1 MTVTALL
8 VSHDGARW
16 LPAVLAGLLG
26 QTHPVDRVVAV
37 DTTSRDDSVELVRD
51 ALGERP
57 DLGLVLDVVPGST
70 SYPAAV
76 RHGLDRAPA
85 ATASTGADDEW
96 VWLLHD
102 DSNPAPTALA
112 ELLSAAAEH
121 PGATILGPKLREWPS
136 LRRLLEVGLTIT
148 GTGRRETG
156 LERGE
161 YDQGQH
167 DAVREV
173 LAVNTAGMLV
183 RRRVLESLGGL
194 DDELPIFGNDIDF
207 GWRAALA
214 GHRTLVVPQAVVFHA
229 EAAHRGIRRT
239 PLTGRHTHYQERRAA
254 LFTSL
259 ANVSGRRFAWQ
270 YVRLLLGSLLRV
282 VGFLAVRSVGEALD
296 ELAAVLSVHGRPGQV
311 LAARRERARRRE
323 GEPADVRRLLA
334 PAWLPYRHGLDLVTD
349 LASAATNQAADVAER
364 RRLAKAPTTATGAA
378 TGAGAADHDGRR
390 ASVTSGTASAD
401 DDEEAYLTDTG
412 LVARFF
418 TNPVAVV
425 LVLFGVL
432 ALLAG
437 REALGSIT
445 GGGLSPVPAS
455 TGDWWRLHLAT
466 WHPLGTG
473 TDVPAPAYVLPFAI
487 AASVL
492 LGNTGAVVS
501 GLMLLAVPVAAWG
514 AWRLLKVVGHLV
526 DPLGLP
532 RWLVVWG
539 ALTYALVPATS
550 GAWAEGRFGT
560 VAVAALL
567 PWAAHAAL
575 GFVDPDRDRR
585 WRAAWRTALLLAL
598 GAAFVPGFWLFAL
611 LATAV
616 VLGSAAVI
624 APRLLRERDSWG
636 PPVVAVAATPLLLAP
651 WLLPLLTTGSA
662 SGLLLEAGRLTV
674 DQVTFEGL
682 VSGRL
687 NDLGAPWWLGLVL
700 GVLALVALVPR
711 RTRVPVVIC
720 WLVALAA
727 AVVSGVLSHVTL
739 DLPAVTT
746 RPSLGLFVVIL
757 QGTAVVATVLGA
769 DAYLRRLADHHPW
782 WQRDLAVALAVVA
795 AVVPLGGLGWWLTTP
810 DNALASDV
818 AEQTVPVYMQQS
830 SLLGQEHGVLVIS
843 GSVDEGITYRIRRDD
858 GTTVGEDEVLT
869 LADEDAGLTG
879 EVRDLVSSPT
889 PAVVAALGARGVE
902 YVVLGSPADGRVSS
916 LLDATA
922 GLEQASA
929 EDRTTRAWRVDRPLD
944 PDAVDGSGSWWR
956 SGLLVVQGVAVV
968 LALVLAAPT
977 VRRRREEGR
986 DD

>member
-1 MTVTALL
+1 VTVTALL

-16 LPAVLAGLLG
+16 LPAVLAGLIG
-26 QTHPVDRVVAV
+26 QTLPVDRVVAV
-37 DTTSRDDSVELVRD
+37 DTTSRDDSVALLRD
-51 ALGERP
+51 GLGRLPLDESS
-57 DLGLVLDVVPGST
+57 VVVDVVPGST

-76 RHGLDRAPA
+76 RRGLDLLPSHDPA
-85 ATASTGADDEW
+85 DDPADDEW
-96 VWLLHD
+96 IWLLHD
-102 DSNPAPTALA
+102 DSNPDPTALA
-112 ELLSAAAEH
+112 ELVAASREH
-121 PGATILGPKLREWPS
+121 PDAAILGPKLREWPS

-183 RRRVLESLGGL
+183 RRGVLESLGGL
-194 DDELPIFGNDIDF
+194 DEELPIFGNDIDF

-259 ANVSGRRFAWQ
+259 ANVSSRRLAWQ
-270 YVRLLLGSLLRV
+270 YVRLFLGSLLRML
-282 VGFLAVRSVGEALD
+282 GFLGVRAVGEALD

-311 LAARRERARRRE
+311 LAARRERARRRRGDPE
-323 GEPADVRRLLA
+323 DVRRLLA
-334 PAWLPYRHGLDLVTD
+334 PAWLPYRHGLDFVGD
-349 LASAATNQAADVAER
+349 LASAATSQAADVAER
-364 RRLAKAPTTATGAA
+364 RRLARTPE
-378 TGAGAADHDGRR
+378 AGPGGPEQRR
-390 ASVTSGTASAD
+390 APVE

-412 LVARFF
+412 LVARFV
-418 TNPVAVV
+418 TNPVAMV
-425 LVLFGVL
+425 LVLFG
-432 ALLAG
+432 LLAMVAA
-437 REALGSIT
+437 REAFGSIT
-445 GGGLSPVPAS
+445 GGALSPVPAS
-455 TGDWWRLHLAT
+455 AGDWWRLHAAV

-473 TDVPAPAYVLPFAI
+473 TDVPAPAYVLPFAL
-487 AASVL
+487 AATVL
-492 LGNTGAVVS
+492 AGSTGAVVS
-501 GLMLLAVPVAAWG
+501 GLMLLAVPIAAWG
-514 AWRLLKVVGHLV
+514 AWRLLAVVGRLV

-539 ALTYALVPATS
+539 ALTYALVPVTS
-550 GAWAEGRFGT
+550 GAWGEGRFGT

-636 PPVVAVAATPLLLAP
+636 PPVVAVAATPVLLAP
-651 WLLPLLTTGSA
+651 WLVPLVTTGSA

-674 DQVTFEGL
+674 DQVTFDGL
-682 VSGRL
+682 LTGRL
-687 NDLGAPWWLGLVL
+687 NDLGAPWWLGAVL
-700 GVLALVALVPR
+700 GLLALAALVPR
-711 RTRVPVVIC
+711 RTRVSVVIC

-727 AVVSGVLSHVTL
+727 AVVSGVLSHLTL
-739 DLPAVTT
+739 DLPAVST

-757 QGTAVVATVLGA
+757 QGTAIVAVVLGA

-782 WQRDLAVALAVVA
+782 WQRGLATALAVVA
-795 AVVPLGGLGWWLTTP
+795 ALVPLGGVGWWLLTP
-810 DNALASDV
+810 DNALARD
-818 AEQTVPVYMQQS
+818 ADQAVPVYMQQS
-830 SLLGQEHGVLVIS
+830 SLIGEEHGVLVVG
-843 GSVDEGITYRIRRDD
+843 GSVDDGITYRIRRDD
-858 GTTVGEDEVLT
+858 GTTVGEDEILT
-869 LADEDAGLTG
+869 LADEDAELTS
-879 EVRDLVSSPT
+879 EVRALVSSPT

-902 YVVLGSPADGRVSS
+902 YVVLSSPADGKVSS

-929 EDRTTRAWRVDRPLD
+929 EDRRTRAWRVDRPLD
-944 PDAVDGSGSWWR
+944 ATALEGAGSWWR
-956 SGLLVVQGVAVV
+956 TSLLIVQA
-968 LALVLAAPT
+968 LAILAALVLAAPT
-977 VRRRREEGR
+977 VRQRRDG
-986 DD
+986 

>member
-1 MTVTALL
+1 MSVTALL

-16 LPAVLAGLLG
+16 LPAVLAGLTG

-37 DTTSRDDSVELVRD
+37 DTTSRDDSVALVRD
-51 ALGERP
+51 AIDTSASRLAGS
-57 DLGLVLDVVPGST
+57 LVCDVVPGST

-76 RHGLDRAPA
+76 RHGLDLLPPSSAVGE
-85 ATASTGADDEW
+85 TGEEPGDEW

-102 DSNPAPTALA
+102 DSNPEPTALA
-112 ELLSAAAEH
+112 ELLAAAREH
-121 PGATILGPKLREWPS
+121 PDAAILGPKLREWPS
-136 LRRLLEVGLTIT
+136 LRRLLEVGLTIS
-148 GTGRRETG
+148 GTGHRETG

-183 RRRVLESLGGL
+183 KRRVLESLGGL
-194 DDELPIFGNDIDF
+194 DEELPIFGNDIDF

-229 EAAHRGIRRT
+229 EAAHRGVRRT

-259 ANVSGRRFAWQ
+259 ANVSSRALAWQ
-270 YVRLLLGSLLRV
+270 YVRLFLGSLLRV
-282 VGFLAVRSVGEALD
+282 LGYLGVRAVGEALD
-296 ELAAVLSVHGRPGQV
+296 ELAAVLSVHGRPRQV

-334 PAWLPYRHGLDLVTD
+334 PRWLPYRHGLDFVTD
-349 LASAATNQAADVAER
+349 LASAATSQAADVAER
-364 RRLAKAPTTATGAA
+364 RRLAKAPGSVP
-378 TGAGAADHDGRR
+378 AGREQRR
-390 ASVTSGTASAD
+390 GSAE
-401 DDEEAYLTDTG
+401 DDEDAYLTDTG
-412 LVARFF
+412 MVARFF

-437 REALGSIT
+437 REAFGSIT
-445 GGGLSPVPAS
+445 GGALSPVPAEAA
-455 TGDWWRLHLAT
+455 DWWRLHAST
-466 WHPLGTG
+466 WLPLGTG
-473 TDVPAPAYVLPFAI
+473 TDVPAPAYVLPFAF
-487 AASVL
+487 AASVMF
-492 LGNTGAVVS
+492 GSTGAVVS

-539 ALTYALVPATS
+539 ALTYALVPVTS
-550 GAWAEGRFGT
+550 GAWGEGRFGT

-616 VLGSAAVI
+616 VLGAAAVI
-624 APRLLRERDSWG
+624 APRLVRERDSWG
-636 PPVVAVAATPLLLAP
+636 PPVVAVAATPVLLAP

-674 DQVTFEGL
+674 DRVTFAGL
-682 VSGRL
+682 LTGRL
-687 NDLGAPWWLGLVL
+687 NDLGAPWWLGAVL
-700 GVLALVALVPR
+700 GVLALLALIPR
-711 RTRVPVVIC
+711 RTRVSVAIC

-727 AVVSGVLSHVTL
+727 ALASGVLSHLSL
-739 DLPAVTT
+739 DLPSVTT

-757 QGTAVVATVLGA
+757 QGTAVVAVVLGA
-769 DAYLRRLADHHPW
+769 DAYLRRLDEHHPW
-782 WQRDLAVALAVVA
+782 WQRALATGLAVTAAL
-795 AVVPLGGLGWWLTTP
+795 VPLGGLAWWLTTP
-810 DNALASDV
+810 DNALARD
-818 AEQTVPVYMQQS
+818 AAQDVPVYMQQS
-830 SLLGQEHGVLVIS
+830 SLLGDEHGVLVLS
-843 GSVDEGITYRIRRDD
+843 GSVEDGITYRIRRDD
-858 GTTVGEDEVLT
+858 GTTLGEDEVLT
-869 LADEDAGLTG
+869 LADEDTGLT
-879 EVRDLVSSPT
+879 EDVRALVSSPT
-889 PAVVAALGARGVE
+889 PQVVADLGARGVE
-902 YVVLGSPADGRVSS
+902 YVVLTSPADGSISS

-922 GLEQASA
+922 GLDQASA
-929 EDRTTRAWRVDRPLD
+929 EDRSTRAWRVDRPLEES
-944 PDAVDGSGSWWR
+944 AVDGPGSWWR
-956 SGLLVVQGVAVV
+956 TALLVVQGLAI
-968 LALVLAAPT
+968 LAALVLAAPT
-977 VRRRREEGR
+977 VRQRREERVDG
-986 DD
+986 

>member
-16 LPAVLAGLLG
+16 LPAVLAGLTG
-26 QTHPVDRVVAV
+26 QTLPVDRVVAV
-37 DTTSRDDSVELVRD
+37 DTTSRDDSVTLVRD
-51 ALGERP
+51 ALTHA
-57 DLGLVLDVVPGST
+57 GLDASRAVVDVVPGST
-70 SYPAAV
+70 SYPSAV
-76 RHGLDRAPA
+76 RHGLALAPP
-85 ATASTGADDEW
+85 SGPDEW

-102 DSNPAPTALA
+102 DSNPEPTALA
-112 ELLSAAAEH
+112 ELLAAAEQR
-121 PGATILGPKLREWPS
+121 PDAAILGPKLREWPS

-183 RRRVLESLGGL
+183 RRDVLEALGGL
-194 DDELPIFGNDIDF
+194 DEELPIFGNDIDF

-229 EAAHRGIRRT
+229 EAAHRGLRRT

-259 ANVSGRRFAWQ
+259 ANVSSRGFAWQ
-270 YVRLLLGSLLRV
+270 YVRLFLGSLLRV

-296 ELAAVLSVHGRPGQV
+296 ELAAALSVHGRPGQV

-334 PAWLPYRHGLDLVTD
+334 PAWLPYRHGLDFVTD
-349 LASAATNQAADVAER
+349 LASAATSQAADVAER
-364 RRLAKAPTTATGAA
+364 RRLAR
-378 TGAGAADHDGRR
+378 AADAAPGVVDGGERR
-390 ASVTSGTASAD
+390 REQAED
-401 DDEEAYLTDTG
+401 DDEAYLTDTG

-432 ALLAG
+432 ALVAG

-445 GGGLSPVPAS
+445 GGALSPVPSAA
-455 TGDWWRLHLAT
+455 GDWWRLHAAT

-487 AASVL
+487 AASIL
-492 LGNTGAVVS
+492 LGHTGAVVS
-501 GLMLLAVPVAAWG
+501 ALMLLAVPVAAWG
-514 AWRLLKVVGHLV
+514 AWRLLRVVGRLV
-526 DPLGLP
+526 DPRGLP

-539 ALTYALVPATS
+539 ALAYALVPVTS
-550 GAWAEGRFGT
+550 GAWGEGRFGT

-585 WRAAWRTALLLAL
+585 WRAAWRTALLVAL
-598 GAAFVPGFWLFAL
+598 GAAFVPAFWLFAL

-616 VLGSAAVI
+616 VLGSAAVL

-636 PPVVAVAATPLLLAP
+636 PPVVAVAVPPLLLAP
-651 WLLPLLTTGSA
+651 WLVPLLTTGSA

-674 DQVTFEGL
+674 DQVTFAGL
-682 VSGRL
+682 VTGRL
-687 NDLGAPWWLGLVL
+687 NDLGAPEWLGAVL
-700 GVLALVALVPR
+700 GVLALVALLPR

-727 AVVSGVLSHVTL
+727 ALVSGLLSHLTL
-739 DLPAVTT
+739 DLPSVTT

-757 QGTAVVATVLGA
+757 QGTSIVAVALGA
-769 DAYLRRLADHHPW
+769 DAYLRRLEEHHPA
-782 WQRDLAVALAVVA
+782 WQRGLAAALAVTA
-795 AVVPLGGLGWWLTTP
+795 AVVPLGGLAWWLTTP
-810 DNALASDV
+810 DNVLARD
-818 AEQTVPVYMQQS
+818 AEQSVPVYMQQS
-830 SLLGQEHGVLVIS
+830 SLLGEEHGVLVLA
-843 GSVDEGITYRIRRDD
+843 GSVDDGITYRIRRDD
-858 GTTVGEDEVLT
+858 GTTVGEDEILT
-869 LADEDAGLTG
+869 LAREDTALTS
-879 EVRDLVSSPT
+879 EVRALVSSPT

-902 YVVLGSPADGRVSS
+902 YVVLGSPADGRVSA

-929 EDRTTRAWRVDRPLD
+929 EDRSTRAWRVDRPLD
-944 PDAVDGSGSWWR
+944 DSALDGSRSWWR
-956 SGLLVVQGVAVV
+956 TALLVVQALAIVV
-968 LALVLAAPT
+968 VLVLAAPT
-977 VRRRREEGR
+977 VRQRRHG
-986 DD
+986 

>member
-1 MTVTALL
+1 MSVSALL
-8 VSHDGARW
+8 VTHDGARW
-16 LPAVLAGLLG
+16 LPAVLAGLTG
-26 QTHPVDRVVAV
+26 QTHPVGRVVVV
-37 DTTSRDDSVELVRD
+37 DTTSRDESLDLVRD
-51 ALGERP
+51 ALG
-57 DLGLVLDVVPGST
+57 DDVTLDVLPGST

-76 RHGLDRAPA
+76 RRGLDLVPTA
-85 ATASTGADDEW
+85 AGPDEW
-96 VWLLHD
+96 IWLLHD

-112 ELLSAAAEH
+112 ELLEAAREDPHA
-121 PGATILGPKLREWPS
+121 AILGPKLREWPS

-148 GTGRRETG
+148 GTGHRETG

-183 RRRVLESLGGL
+183 KRHVLESLGGL
-194 DDELPIFGNDIDF
+194 DEELPIFGNDIDF

-214 GHRTLVVPQAVVFHA
+214 GHRTIVVPQAVVFHA

-259 ANVSGRRFAWQ
+259 ANVSSRAFAWQ
-270 YVRLLLGSLLRV
+270 YVRLFLGSLLRV
-282 VGFLAVRSVGEALD
+282 LGFLAVRSVGEALD
-296 ELAAVLSVHGRPGQV
+296 ELAAALSVHGRPGQV

-323 GEPADVRRLLA
+323 GEPRQDVVRRLLA
-334 PAWLPYRHGLDLVTD
+334 PRWLPYRHGLDVVTD
-349 LASAATNQAADVAER
+349 LASAATSQAADVAER
-364 RRLAKAPTTATGAA
+364 RRSAAAPGP
-378 TGAGAADHDGRR
+378 AGREERR
-390 ASVTSGTASAD
+390 GSSSSSSSSASSGED
-401 DDEEAYLTDTG
+401 DDEAFLTDTG
-412 LVARFF
+412 IVARFF

-437 REALGSIT
+437 REAFGAIT
-445 GGGLSPVPAS
+445 GGALSPVPAAA
-455 TGDWWRLHLAT
+455 GDWWQLHAAT
-466 WHPLGTG
+466 WLPLGTG
-473 TDVPAPAYVLPFAI
+473 TDVPAPAYVLPFAL
-487 AASVL
+487 AASL
-492 LGNTGAVVS
+492 MLGHTGAVVS

-514 AWRLLKVVGHLV
+514 AWRLLKVVGRLV

-550 GAWAEGRFGT
+550 GAWGEGRFGT

-624 APRLLRERDSWG
+624 SPRLLRERDSWG
-636 PPVVAVAATPLLLAP
+636 PPVVAVAATPVLLAP

-674 DQVTFEGL
+674 DRVTFDGL
-682 VSGRL
+682 LTGRL
-687 NDLGAPWWLGLVL
+687 NDLGAPGWLGIVL
-700 GVLALVALVPR
+700 GVLAFVALVPR

-727 AVVSGVLSHVTL
+727 AVVSGVLSHLTL
-739 DLPAVTT
+739 ELPSVTT

-757 QGTAVVATVLGA
+757 QGTSVVAVVLGA
-769 DAYLRRLADHHPW
+769 DAYLRRLGEHHPW
-782 WQRDLAVALAVVA
+782 WQRGLATTLAVAA
-795 AVVPLGGLGWWLTTP
+795 ALVPLGGLGWWLTTP
-810 DNALASDV
+810 DNELTRDAGQGQA
-818 AEQTVPVYMQQS
+818 VPVYMQQS
-830 SLLGQEHGVLVIS
+830 SLLGQEHGVLVLR
-843 GSVDEGITYRIRRDD
+843 GSVDDGITYRIRRDD
-858 GTTVGEDEVLT
+858 GTTLGEDEVLT
-869 LADEDAGLTG
+869 LADEDTDLTAD
-879 EVRDLVSSPT
+879 VRTLVSSPT
-889 PAVVAALGARGVE
+889 PAVVAALGERGVE
-902 YVVLGSPADGRVSS
+902 YVVLSAPADGRVSA

-922 GLEQASA
+922 GLDQASA
-929 EDRTTRAWRVDRPLD
+929 EDRSTRAWRVDRPLD
-944 PDAVDGSGSWWR
+944 ASAVEGSGAWWR
-956 SGLLVVQGVAVV
+956 TLLLVVQGLAI
-968 LALVLAAPT
+968 LAALVLAAPT
-977 VRRRREEGR
+977 VRQGR
-986 DD
+986 GVRADD

>member
-1 MTVTALL
+1 MSVTALL
-8 VSHDGARW
+8 VTHDGARW
-16 LPAVLAGLLG
+16 LPAVLAGLTG
-26 QTHPVDRVVAV
+26 QTLPVDRVVAV
-37 DTTSRDDSVELVRD
+37 DTTSRDDSVDLVRD
-51 ALGERP
+51 ALEQA
-57 DLGLVLDVVPGST
+57 GLDRSRVVVDVVPGST

-76 RHGLDRAPA
+76 RHGLDLAPA
-85 ATASTGADDEW
+85 EVDHASGTEW

-102 DSNPAPTALA
+102 DSNPDPAALA
-112 ELLSAAAEH
+112 ELLAAADEH
-121 PGATILGPKLREWPS
+121 PDAAVLGPKLREWPS

-148 GTGRRETG
+148 GTGHRETG

-183 RRRVLESLGGL
+183 RRSVLEALGGL
-194 DDELPIFGNDIDF
+194 DEELPIFGNDIDF

-229 EAAHRGIRRT
+229 EAAHRGVRRT

-259 ANVSGRRFAWQ
+259 ANVSSRGLAWQ
-270 YVRLLLGSLLRV
+270 YVRLFIGSLLRV
-282 VGFLAVRSVGEALD
+282 VGYLAVRSVGEALD
-296 ELAAVLSVHGRPGQV
+296 ELAAVLSVHGRPRQL
-311 LAARRERARRRE
+311 LAARRERASRRV
-323 GEPADVRRLLA
+323 GEPADVRPLLA
-334 PAWLPYRHGLDLVTD
+334 PAWLPYRHGLDFVTD
-349 LASAATNQAADVAER
+349 LASAATSQAADVAER
-364 RRLAKAPTTATGAA
+364 RRLARTPEAVP
-378 TGAGAADHDGRR
+378 AGRDQRR
-390 ASVTSGTASAD
+390 GSVE

-425 LVLFGVL
+425 LVLFGIL

-437 REALGSIT
+437 REAFGSIT
-445 GGGLSPVPAS
+445 GGALSPVPAEA
-455 TGDWWRLHLAT
+455 GDWWRLHATT

-473 TDVPAPAYVLPFAI
+473 TDVPAPAYVLPFAL
-487 AASVL
+487 AASLL
-492 LGNTGAVVS
+492 LGHTGAVVS
-501 GLMLLAVPVAAWG
+501 GLMLLAVPIAAWG

-526 DPLGLP
+526 DPRGLP

-539 ALTYALVPATS
+539 ALTYALVPASS

-616 VLGSAAVI
+616 VLGAAGVI
-624 APRLLRERDSWG
+624 SPRLLRERDSWG

-674 DQVTFEGL
+674 DQVTFTGL
-682 VSGRL
+682 LTGRL
-687 NDLGAPWWLGLVL
+687 NDLGAPGWLGVVL
-700 GVLALVALVPR
+700 GVLAVAALLPR

-727 AVVSGVLSHVTL
+727 AVVSGVLSHVSL

-746 RPSLGLFVVIL
+746 RPSLGLFAVIL
-757 QGTAVVATVLGA
+757 QGTAVVAVVLGA
-769 DAYLRRLADHHPW
+769 DAYLRRLEEHHPV
-782 WQRDLAVALAVVA
+782 WQRGLAAALALVA
-795 AVVPLGGLGWWLTTP
+795 AAVPLGGLAWWLTTP
-810 DNALASDV
+810 DNAMTRDADT
-818 AEQTVPVYMQQS
+818 TVPVYMEQS
-830 SLLGQEHGVLVIS
+830 SLLGEEHGVLVVS
-843 GSVDEGITYRIRRDD
+843 GSVEDGITYRIRRDD
-858 GTTVGEDEVLT
+858 GTTVGEDEILT
-869 LADEDAGLTG
+869 LADEDTALTAD
-879 EVRDLVSSPT
+879 VQALVSAPT
-889 PAVVAALGARGVE
+889 PAVVASLGDRGVE
-902 YVVLGSPADGRVSS
+902 YVVLASPADGRVSA

-944 PDAVDGSGSWWR
+944 AAALDGPSPWWR
-956 SGLLVVQGVAVV
+956 TVLLVLQGLAIVA
-968 LALVLAAPT
+968 ALVLAAPT
-977 VRRRREEGR
+977 VRRAREGR
-986 DD
+986 SRD

>member
-1 MTVTALL
+1 M
-8 VSHDGARW
+8 
-16 LPAVLAGLLG
+16 
-26 QTHPVDRVVAV
+26 DRVAAV
-37 DTTSRDDSVELVRD
+37 DTTSRDDSVDLVRD
-51 ALGERP
+51 ALDRA
-57 DLGLVLDVVPGST
+57 GLDASHAVVEVVPGST

-76 RHGLDRAPA
+76 RHGLALAAALPTPA
-85 ATASTGADDEW
+85 GGVDDEW
-96 VWLLHD
+96 IWLLHD

-112 ELLSAAAEH
+112 ELLAAADAH
-121 PGATILGPKLREWPS
+121 PDADVLGPKLREWPS

-194 DDELPIFGNDIDF
+194 DEELPIFGNDIDF

-229 EAAHRGIRRT
+229 EAAHRGTRRT

-259 ANVSGRRFAWQ
+259 ANVSSRGLAWQ
-270 YVRLLLGSLLRV
+270 YVRLLVGSLLRV

-311 LAARRERARRRE
+311 RAARRERAARRR
-323 GEPADVRRLLA
+323 GDPARVRRLLA
-334 PAWLPYRHGLDLVTD
+334 PAWLPYRHGLDFVTD

-364 RRLAKAPTTATGAA
+364 RRIARAA
-378 TGAGAADHDGRR
+378 EAGQPGLVTRPERR
-390 ASVTSGTASAD
+390 AAAAAGE
-401 DDEEAYLTDTG
+401 DDEDAYLTDTG

-437 REALGSIT
+437 REAFGSIT
-445 GGGLSPVPAS
+445 GGALSPVPA
-455 TGDWWRLHLAT
+455 TAGDWWGLHAST

-473 TDVPAPAYVLPFAI
+473 TDVPAPAYVLAFAL
-487 AASVL
+487 AATVL
-492 LGNTGAVVS
+492 LGHTGAVVS

-514 AWRLLKVVGHLV
+514 AWRLLKVVGRLV

-539 ALTYALVPATS
+539 ALAYALVPVTS

-598 GAAFVPGFWLFAL
+598 SAAFVPGVWLFAV

-636 PPVVAVAATPLLLAP
+636 PPVVAVVATPVLLAP
-651 WLLPLLTTGSA
+651 WLVPLLTTGSA

-674 DQVTFEGL
+674 DQVTFGGL
-682 VSGRL
+682 LTGRL
-687 NDLGAPWWLGLVL
+687 NDLGAPWWLGVVL
-700 GVLALVALVPR
+700 GLLAVVALVPR

-739 DLPAVTT
+739 DLPAVST

-757 QGTAVVATVLGA
+757 QGTSIVAVVLGA

-782 WQRDLAVALAVVA
+782 WQRGLATALALVA
-795 AVVPLGGLGWWLTTP
+795 AAVPVGGLGWWLTTP
-810 DNALASDV
+810 DNAMTQE

-830 SLLGQEHGVLVIS
+830 SLTGQEHGVLVLD
-843 GSVDEGITYRIRRDD
+843 GSVDDGITYRIRRDD
-858 GTTVGEDEVLT
+858 GTTVGEDEILT
-869 LADEDAGLTG
+869 LADEDADLTS
-879 EVRDLVSSPT
+879 EVRALVSTPT

-902 YVVLGSPADGRVSS
+902 YVVLSSPADGRVSA

-944 PDAVDGSGSWWR
+944 PAAVDGDGSWWR
-956 SGLLVVQGVAVV
+956 TALLVLQGIVIV
-968 LALVLAAPT
+968 LVLVLAAPT
-977 VRRRREEGR
+977 VRQRRERGS
-986 DD
+986 DV

>member
-1 MTVTALL
+1 VSVAALL

-16 LPAVLAGLLG
+16 LPAVLAGLIG
-26 QTHPVDRVVAV
+26 QTLPVDRVVAV
-37 DTTSRDDSVELVRD
+37 DTTSRDDSVALIRD
-51 ALGERP
+51 TLGGP
-57 DLGLVLDVVPGST
+57 LGDRLEVAVVPGST
-70 SYPAAV
+70 TYPAAV
-76 RHGLDRAPA
+76 RHALAMLPTPA
-85 ATASTGADDEW
+85 GEAGDDEW

-112 ELLSAAAEH
+112 ELLAAAADD
-121 PGATILGPKLREWPS
+121 PGAAILGPKLREWPS

-148 GTGRRETG
+148 GTGHRETG

-194 DDELPIFGNDIDF
+194 DEELPIFGNDIDF

-259 ANVSGRRFAWQ
+259 ANVSARGFAWQ
-270 YVRLLLGSLLRV
+270 YVRLFLGSLLRV
-282 VGFLAVRSVGEALD
+282 AGFLAVRSVGEALD
-296 ELAAVLSVHGRPGQV
+296 ELAAALSVHGRPRQV
-311 LAARRERARRRE
+311 LAARRERARRR
-323 GEPADVRRLLA
+323 GDEPPRHASVRRLLA

-349 LASAATNQAADVAER
+349 LAAAATSQAADVAER
-364 RRLAKAPTTATGAA
+364 RRLAQQAEAVPAAAPEQRRGPGAP
-378 TGAGAADHDGRR
+378 
-390 ASVTSGTASAD
+390 SAD
-401 DDEEAYLTDTG
+401 DDEDAYLTDTG

-418 TNPVAVV
+418 TSPVAVV
-425 LVLFGVL
+425 LALFGVL

-437 REALGSIT
+437 REAFGAVT
-445 GGGLSPVPAS
+445 GGALSPVPAAA
-455 TGDWWRLHLAT
+455 GDWWRLHLAT
-466 WHPLGTG
+466 WHPLGSG
-473 TDVPAPAYVLPFAI
+473 TDVPAPAYVLPFAL
-487 AASVL
+487 AATFL

-514 AWRLLKVVGHLV
+514 AWRLLKVVGRLV

-532 RWLVVWG
+532 RWLLVWG
-539 ALTYALVPATS
+539 ALTYALVPVTS
-550 GAWAEGRFGT
+550 GAWAQGRFGT

-616 VLGSAAVI
+616 VLGAAAVI
-624 APRLLRERDSWG
+624 APRLLRERHSWG

-651 WLLPLLTTGSA
+651 WLLPLVTTGSGA
-662 SGLLLEAGRLTV
+662 GLLLEAGRLTV
-674 DQVTFEGL
+674 DEVTFGGL
-682 VSGRL
+682 VTGRL
-687 NDLGAPWWLGLVL
+687 NDLGAPWWPGLVL
-700 GVLALVALVPR
+700 GLLALAALLPR

-727 AVVSGVLSHVTL
+727 AIVSAVLSHLTL

-757 QGTAVVATVLGA
+757 QGTAVVAVVLGA
-769 DAYLRRLADHHPW
+769 DSYLRRLADHHPW
-782 WQRDLAVALAVVA
+782 WQRGTATGLAVIAA
-795 AVVPLGGLGWWLTTP
+795 AVPVVGLGWWLTTP
-810 DNALASDV
+810 DDALTRDLDR
-818 AEQTVPVYMQQS
+818 TVPVYMQQS
-830 SLLGQEHGVLVIS
+830 SLLGQEHGVLVLD
-843 GSVDEGITYRIRRDD
+843 GSVDDGITYRIRRDD
-858 GTTVGEDEVLT
+858 GTTVGEDEILT
-869 LADEDAGLTG
+869 LADEDAELTD
-879 EVRDLVSSPT
+879 EVRALVSSPT

-902 YVVLGSPADGRVSS
+902 YVVLGAPADGRVSA
-916 LLDATA
+916 LLDATS

-929 EDRTTRAWRVDRPLD
+929 EDRSTRAWRVDRPLD
-944 PDAVDGSGSWWR
+944 PDAVDGPGSWWR
-956 SGLLVVQGVAVV
+956 TALLVVQGLAVAA
-968 LALVLAAPT
+968 ALVLAAPT
-977 VRRRREEGR
+977 VRQSRQGGR

>member
-1 MTVTALL
+1 MSVTALL

-16 LPAVLAGLLG
+16 LPAVLAGLTG
-26 QTHPVDRVVAV
+26 QTLPVDRVVVV
-37 DTTSRDDSVELVRD
+37 DTTSRDESVALVRD
-51 ALGERP
+51 AL
-57 DLGLVLDVVPGST
+57 DSAGLDRASGRAVIDIVPGSVN
-70 SYPAAV
+70 YPAAV
-76 RHGLDRAPA
+76 RHALDLVPPDSFSDGE
-85 ATASTGADDEW
+85 TEW
-96 VWLLHD
+96 IWLLHD
-102 DSNPAPTALA
+102 DSNPDPDALG
-112 ELLSAAAEH
+112 ELLTAAGEH
-121 PGATILGPKLREWPS
+121 PDAAILGPKLREWPS

-148 GTGRRETG
+148 GTGHRETG

-194 DDELPIFGNDIDF
+194 DEELPIFGNDIDF

-229 EAAHRGIRRT
+229 EAAHRGVRRT

-259 ANVSGRRFAWQ
+259 ANVSPRAFAWQ
-270 YVRLLLGSLLRV
+270 YVRLFLGSLLRV
-282 VGFLAVRSVGEALD
+282 LGYLGVRSVGEALD
-296 ELAAVLSVHGRPGQV
+296 ELAAVLSVHGRPRQL

-323 GEPADVRRLLA
+323 TEPTDVRRLLA
-334 PAWLPYRHGLDLVTD
+334 PPWLPYRHGLDFVTD

-364 RRLAKAPTTATGAA
+364 RRVARSQGVAPGTGPAGREGRRGAA
-378 TGAGAADHDGRR
+378 T
-390 ASVTSGTASAD
+390 SSGED
-401 DDEEAYLTDTG
+401 DDDAYLTDTG

-437 REALGSIT
+437 REAFGSIT
-445 GGGLSPVPAS
+445 GGALSPVPS
-455 TGDWWRLHLAT
+455 TAGDWWHLHTAAWL
-466 WHPLGTG
+466 PLGTG
-473 TDVPAPAYVLPFAI
+473 TDVPAPAYVLPFAV
-487 AASVL
+487 AASLL
-492 LGNTGAVVS
+492 LGHTGTVIS

-514 AWRLLKVVGHLV
+514 AWRLLKVVGRLV

-550 GAWAEGRFGT
+550 GAWGEGRFGT

-624 APRLLRERDSWG
+624 SPRLLRERDSWG
-636 PPVVAVAATPLLLAP
+636 PPVVAVAATPVLLAP

-674 DQVTFEGL
+674 DQVTFGGL
-682 VSGRL
+682 LSGRL
-687 NDLGAPWWLGLVL
+687 NDLGAPGWLGLVL
-700 GVLALVALVPR
+700 GVLAFAALIPR

-727 AVVSGVLSHVTL
+727 ALVSGVLSHLTL
-739 DLPAVTT
+739 ELPSVTT

-757 QGTAVVATVLGA
+757 QGTSIVAVVLGA
-769 DAYLRRLADHHPW
+769 DAYLRRLDEHHPW
-782 WQRDLAVALAVVA
+782 WQRVLATGLAVVA
-795 AVVPLGGLGWWLTTP
+795 ALVPLGGLGWWLTTP
-810 DNALASDV
+810 DNALARD
-818 AEQTVPVYMQQS
+818 ADQLVPVYMQQS
-830 SLLGQEHGVLVIS
+830 SLLGDEHGVLVLR
-843 GSVDEGITYRIRRDD
+843 GSVEDGLTYRIRRDD
-858 GTTVGEDEVLT
+858 GTTLGEDEVLT
-869 LADEDAGLTG
+869 LADEDADLTAD
-879 EVRDLVSSPT
+879 VRALVSSPT
-889 PAVVAALGARGVE
+889 PGVVAALGARGVE
-902 YVVLGSPADGRVSS
+902 YVVLTSPADGRVSA

-922 GLEQASA
+922 GLDQASA
-929 EDRTTRAWRVDRPLD
+929 EDRSTRAWRVDRPLD
-944 PDAVDGSGSWWR
+944 AAAVDGPGSWWR
-956 SGLLVVQGVAVV
+956 GALLVVQGLAI
-968 LALVLAAPT
+968 LAALVLAAPT
-977 VRRRREEGR
+977 VRQRRQERGHG
-986 DD
+986 

>member
-16 LPAVLAGLLG
+16 LPAVLTGLVG
-26 QTHPVDRVVAV
+26 QTLPADRVVAV

-51 ALGERP
+51 ALGRAWADRHE
-57 DLGLVLDVVPGST
+57 VAVVPGST
-70 SYPAAV
+70 SYPEAV
-76 RHGLDRAPA
+76 RRGLELAPP
-85 ATASTGADDEW
+85 TPTGGTDDEW
-96 VWLLHD
+96 IWLLHD

-112 ELLSAAAEH
+112 ELLAAAEAD
-121 PGATILGPKLREWPS
+121 PGAAILGPKLREWPS

-167 DAVREV
+167 DEVREV

-183 RRRVLESLGGL
+183 RRSVLESLGGL
-194 DDELPIFGNDIDF
+194 DEELPIFGNDIDF

-259 ANVSGRRFAWQ
+259 ANVSSRGFAWQ
-270 YVRLLLGSLLRV
+270 YVRLFLGSLLRV
-282 VGFLAVRSVGEALD
+282 LGFLAVRSVGEALD
-296 ELAAVLSVHGRPGQV
+296 ELAAALSVHGRPRQV
-311 LAARRERARRRE
+311 LAARRERARLRGDAAPQHE
-323 GEPADVRRLLA
+323 AVRRLLA
-334 PAWLPYRHGLDLVTD
+334 PAWLPYRHGLDFVTD
-349 LASAATNQAADVAER
+349 LASAATSQAADVAER
-364 RRLAKAPTTATGAA
+364 RRLAQ
-378 TGAGAADHDGRR
+378 AADAASPTGREQR
-390 ASVTSGTASAD
+390 RVPATPGD
-401 DDEEAYLTDTG
+401 DDEDAYLTDTG
-412 LVARFF
+412 FVARFF

-425 LVLFGVL
+425 LALFGIM

-437 REALGSIT
+437 REAFGSVT
-445 GGGLSPVPAS
+445 GGALSPVPA
-455 TGDWWRLHLAT
+455 TAGDWWQLHLAT
-466 WHPLGTG
+466 WHPLGSG
-473 TDVPAPAYVLPFAI
+473 TDVPAPAYVLPFAL
-487 AASVL
+487 AATVL

-514 AWRLLKVVGHLV
+514 AWRLLAVVGCLV

-539 ALTYALVPATS
+539 ALTYALVPVTS

-567 PWAAHAAL
+567 PWAARAAL

-611 LATAV
+611 LATVV
-616 VLGSAAVI
+616 VLGAAAVI

-662 SGLLLEAGRLTV
+662 AGLLLEAGRLTV
-674 DQVTFEGL
+674 DEVTFAGL
-682 VSGRL
+682 VTGRL
-687 NDLGAPWWLGLVL
+687 NDLGAPWWLGVVL
-700 GVLALVALVPR
+700 GLLAVAALLPR
-711 RTRVPVVIC
+711 RTRVPVLVC

-727 AVVSGVLSHVTL
+727 ALVSGLLSHLTL

-757 QGTAVVATVLGA
+757 QGTAIVAVVLGA
-769 DAYLRRLADHHPW
+769 DTYLRRLAEHHPW
-782 WQRDLAVALAVVA
+782 WQRGVATALAVVA
-795 AVVPLGGLGWWLTTP
+795 AAVPVGGLGWWLTTP
-810 DNALASDV
+810 DDAMTQDADQS
-818 AEQTVPVYMQQS
+818 VPVYMQQS
-830 SLLGQEHGVLVIS
+830 SLLGQEHGVLVLG
-843 GSVDEGITYRIRRDD
+843 GSVDDGITYRIRRDD
-858 GTTVGEDEVLT
+858 GTTVGEDEILT
-869 LADEDAGLTG
+869 LADEDSALT
-879 EVRDLVSSPT
+879 EDVRALVSSPT

-902 YVVLGSPADGRVSS
+902 YVVLGSPADGRISS

-944 PDAVDGSGSWWR
+944 PSAVDGPGSWWR
-956 SGLLVVQGVAVV
+956 SALLAVQAIAIA

-977 VRRRREEGR
+977 VRQRRDGGR

>member
-1 MTVTALL
+1 MSVTALL

-16 LPAVLAGLLG
+16 LPAVLAGLTG
-26 QTHPVDRVVAV
+26 QTLPVDRVVAV
-37 DTTSRDDSVELVRD
+37 DTTSRDDSVDLVRD
-51 ALGERP
+51 ALGRA
-57 DLGLVLDVVPGST
+57 GLEGPRAVVDVVPGST

-76 RHGLDRAPA
+76 RHGLGLAPA
-85 ATASTGADDEW
+85 EPDGEEW

-102 DSNPAPTALA
+102 DSNPDPSALA
-112 ELLSAAAEH
+112 ELLAAAEEH
-121 PGATILGPKLREWPS
+121 PDAAALGPKLREWPS

-148 GTGRRETG
+148 GTGHRETG

-183 RRRVLESLGGL
+183 RRSVLESLGGL
-194 DDELPIFGNDIDF
+194 DEELPIFGNDIDF
-207 GWRAALA
+207 GWRAASA
-214 GHRTLVVPQAVVFHA
+214 GHRTIVVPQAVVFHA
-229 EAAHRGIRRT
+229 EAAHRGLRRT

-259 ANVSGRRFAWQ
+259 ANVSSRGFAWQ
-270 YVRLLLGSLLRV
+270 YVRLFVGSLLRV
-282 VGFLAVRSVGEALD
+282 LGYLAVRSVGEALD
-296 ELAAVLSVHGRPGQV
+296 ELAAVLSVHGRPRQL
-311 LAARRERARRRE
+311 LAARRERAARRV
-323 GEPADVRRLLA
+323 GEPADVRGLLA
-334 PAWLPYRHGLDLVTD
+334 PAWLPYRHGLDFVTD
-349 LASAATNQAADVAER
+349 LAAAATSQAADVAER
-364 RRLAKAPTTATGAA
+364 RRLARTPEAAPAGREQRRGA
-378 TGAGAADHDGRR
+378 
-390 ASVTSGTASAD
+390 VE
-401 DDEEAYLTDTG
+401 DDEDAYLTDTG

-437 REALGSIT
+437 REAFGSIT
-445 GGGLSPVPAS
+445 GGALSPVPAS
-455 TGDWWRLHLAT
+455 AGDWWRLHTAS

-473 TDVPAPAYVLPFAI
+473 TAVPAPAYVLPFAL
-487 AASVL
+487 AASLL
-492 LGNTGAVVS
+492 LGHTGAVVS
-501 GLMLLAVPVAAWG
+501 GLMLLAVPIAAWG

-526 DPLGLP
+526 DPRGLP

-539 ALTYALVPATS
+539 ALTYALVAVTS

-598 GAAFVPGFWLFAL
+598 GAAFVPGLWLFAL

-616 VLGSAAVI
+616 VLGAAVVI
-624 APRLLRERDSWG
+624 APRLLRDRDSWG

-674 DQVTFEGL
+674 DQVTFVGL
-682 VSGRL
+682 LTGRL
-687 NDLGAPWWLGLVL
+687 NDLGAPGWLGVVL
-700 GVLALVALVPR
+700 GVLAVAALLPR

-727 AVVSGVLSHVTL
+727 AVVSGVLSHVSL

-746 RPSLGLFVVIL
+746 RPSLGLFTVIL
-757 QGTAVVATVLGA
+757 QGTAIVAVVLGA
-769 DAYLRRLADHHPW
+769 DAYLRRLEEHHPF
-782 WQRDLAVALAVVA
+782 WQRALAAALAVVA
-795 AVVPLGGLGWWLTTP
+795 ALVPLGGLAWWLTTP
-810 DNALASDV
+810 DNAMARD
-818 AEQTVPVYMQQS
+818 ADTTVPVYMQQS
-830 SLLGQEHGVLVIS
+830 SLLGPEHGVLVVS
-843 GSVDEGITYRIRRDD
+843 GSVEDGITYRIRRED
-858 GTTVGEDEVLT
+858 GTTVGEDEILT
-869 LADEDAGLTG
+869 LADEDTALTAD
-879 EVRDLVSSPT
+879 VKALVSAPT
-889 PAVVAALGARGVE
+889 PAVVASLGDLGVE
-902 YVVLGSPADGRVSS
+902 YVVLASPADGRVSA

-929 EDRTTRAWRVDRPLD
+929 EDRSTRAWRVDRPLD
-944 PDAVDGSGSWWR
+944 AAALDGPSPWWR
-956 SGLLVVQGVAVV
+956 TALLVLQALAIVT
-968 LALVLAAPT
+968 ALVLAAPT
-977 VRRRREEGR
+977 VRRSREGR
-986 DD
+986 ARD

>member
-1 MTVTALL
+1 MSVTALL

-16 LPAVLAGLLG
+16 LPAVLTGLTG
-26 QTHPVDRVVAV
+26 QTLPVDRVAVV
-37 DTTSRDDSVELVRD
+37 DTTSRDDSVALIRD
-51 ALGERP
+51 ALGAAGLDEASGR
-57 DLGLVLDVVPGST
+57 LVLDVVPGSV
-70 SYPAAV
+70 SFPAAV
-76 RHGLDRAPA
+76 RHALELVPSSSPPEDR
-85 ATASTGADDEW
+85 SDEW
-96 VWLLHD
+96 IWLLHD

-112 ELLSAAAEH
+112 ELLAAAREQ
-121 PGATILGPKLREWPS
+121 PDAAILGPKLREWPS

-148 GTGRRETG
+148 GTGHRETG

-183 RRRVLESLGGL
+183 RRDVLESLGGL
-194 DDELPIFGNDIDF
+194 DEELPIFGNDIDF

-229 EAAHRGIRRT
+229 EAAHRGVRRT

-259 ANVSGRRFAWQ
+259 ANVSSRSFAWQ
-270 YVRLLLGSLLRV
+270 YVRLFLGSLLRV
-282 VGFLAVRSVGEALD
+282 LGYLGVRSVGEALD
-296 ELAAVLSVHGRPGQV
+296 ELAAALSVHGRPRQV

-323 GEPADVRRLLA
+323 GEPEDVRRLLA
-334 PAWLPYRHGLDLVTD
+334 PRWLPYRHGLDFVTD
-349 LASAATNQAADVAER
+349 LAAAATSQAADVAER
-364 RRLAKAPTTATGAA
+364 RRIAKADDAVPAGRDQRRGPTTG
-378 TGAGAADHDGRR
+378 
-390 ASVTSGTASAD
+390 SGED
-401 DDEEAYLTDTG
+401 DDEAYLTDTG

-432 ALLAG
+432 ALVAG
-437 REALGSIT
+437 REAFGSIT
-445 GGGLSPVPAS
+445 GGALSPVPAS
-455 TGDWWRLHLAT
+455 VGDWWQLHAAT
-466 WHPLGTG
+466 WLALGTG
-473 TDVPAPAYVLPFAI
+473 TDVPAPAYVLPFALMG
-487 AASVL
+487 SL
-492 LGNTGAVVS
+492 LFGHTGAVVS
-501 GLMLLAVPVAAWG
+501 GLMLLAVPIAAWG
-514 AWRLLKVVGHLV
+514 AWRLLKVVGRLV

-539 ALTYALVPATS
+539 ALTYALVPVTS
-550 GAWAEGRFGT
+550 GAWGEGRFGT

-598 GAAFVPGFWLFAL
+598 GAAFVPGLWLFAL

-636 PPVVAVAATPLLLAP
+636 PPVVAVAATPVLLAP

-674 DQVTFEGL
+674 DRVTFDGL
-682 VSGRL
+682 LTGRL
-687 NDLGAPWWLGLVL
+687 NDLGAPGWLGVVL
-700 GVLALVALVPR
+700 GMLAFAALIPR

-727 AVVSGVLSHVTL
+727 ALVAGLLSHLTL
-739 DLPAVTT
+739 DLPSVTT

-757 QGTAVVATVLGA
+757 QGTSVVAVVLGA
-769 DAYLRRLADHHPW
+769 DAYLRRFDEHHPW
-782 WQRDLAVALAVVA
+782 WQRGLAIGLAVAA
-795 AVVPLGGLGWWLTTP
+795 ALVPLGGLGWWLTTP
-810 DNALASDV
+810 DNALTREADQ
-818 AEQTVPVYMQQS
+818 ADLAVPVYMQQS
-830 SLLGQEHGVLVIS
+830 SLLGQEHGVLVLG
-843 GSVDEGITYRIRRDD
+843 GSVDDGITYRIRRDD
-858 GTTVGEDEVLT
+858 GTTLGEDEVLT
-869 LADEDAGLTG
+869 LADEDAELTA
-879 EVRDLVSSPT
+879 EVRTLVSSPT
-889 PAVVAALGARGVE
+889 PGVVAALGARGVE
-902 YVVLGSPADGRVSS
+902 YVVLGSPADGRVSA

-922 GLEQASA
+922 GLDQASA
-929 EDRTTRAWRVDRPLD
+929 EDRSTRAWRVDRPLD
-944 PDAVDGSGSWWR
+944 ASSVDGPGSWWR
-956 SGLLVVQGVAVV
+956 SALLAVQGLAI
-968 LALVLAAPT
+968 LAALVLAAPT
-977 VRRRREEGR
+977 VRQRRGGGADE
-986 DD
+986 